1 VTIYAQEVLWSPT
14 GDVAWAYLHTRGFS
28 DNAIR
33 ALEMGLYPGAKKV
46 ALRLTSQ
53 GHALH
58 DVRQHGLLW
67 WKLEGY
73 VVVPWADAYGRPLT
87 LYGRWP
93 DKHLPADRPK
103 TIALPGD
110 SSKRSPLYFDRVRQ
124 AGHTNVILVE
134 GVLDAALLHALG
146 DTRVIACV
154 SAQLSRG

>member
-1 VTIYAQEVLWSPT
+1 MGVSS
-14 GDVAWAYLHTRGFS
+14 HTRGFS